1 MLVTTQ
7 AIGIRTIAHSDHR
20 VVLRAWTRHAGMRS
34 YMVRTSRRNGITP
47 AALLPLNRLELVAD
61 EHEGRDLHVVR
72 ELRVVRPFVAIPF
85 EPVRGAVAL
94 FVQEVLHRV
103 LRTEGEDLA
112 LDGFLHEAI
121 ESIDTAADLRCF
133 PLVFLL
139 QLSGHLGFFPGPPS
153 SGTDHFDLQEGSFT
167 SPGIKH
173 DHTVAPPLSTALMRL
188 LDVDL
193 AHLHEADL
201 ATELRRSLLDH
212 LLLYYRLHLDGLE
225 PWRSPAVLQAA
236 LN

>member
-7 AIGIRTIAHSDHR
+7 AIVLRTIAHADHR
-20 VVLRAWTRHAGMRS
+20 VVLRAWTRHAGVRS
-34 YMVRTSRRNGITP
+34 YLVRTSRRKGISP
-47 AALLPLNRLELVAD
+47 AAMLPLNRVELVAD
-61 EHEGRDLHVVR
+61 EQDGRDLHAVR
-72 ELRVVRPFVAIPF
+72 ELRVGRPFVAIPF

-94 FVQEVLHRV
+94 FAQEVLHRV

-112 LDGFLHEAI
+112 LDSFLHEAI
-121 ESIDTAADLRCF
+121 EAIDTASDLRCF

-153 SGTDHFDLQEGSFT
+153 SSADHFDLQEGCFT
-167 SPGIKH
+167 RFGIKH
-173 DHTVAPPLSTALMRL
+173 DHTLAPPLSTALIHL

-193 AHLHEADL
+193 GHLHEADL
-201 ATELRRSLLDH
+201 ASELRRPLLDH

-225 PWRSPAVLQAA
+225 PWRSPTVLQAA

>member
-7 AIGIRTIAHSDHR
+7 AIVLRTIAHADNR
-20 VVLRAWTRHAGMRS
+20 VVLRAWTRHAGVRS
-34 YMVRTSRRNGITP
+34 YLVRSSRRNGIAP
-47 AALLPLNRLELVAD
+47 AALQPLNRLELVSD
-61 EHEGRDLHVVR
+61 EQDSRDLHAVK
-72 ELRVVRPFVAIPF
+72 ELRVQQPFVAIPF

-103 LRTEGEDLA
+103 LRTEGEDPA
-112 LDGFLHEAI
+112 LDDFLHEAI
-121 ESIDTAADLRCF
+121 EAIDSAPDLRCF
-133 PLVFLL
+133 PQVFLL

-153 SGTDHFDLQEGSFT
+153 SESDHFDLQEGCFVRF
-167 SPGIKH
+167 GIKH
-173 DHTVAPPLSTALMRL
+173 DHTLAPPVSTALIRL
-188 LDVDL
+188 LGVDL
-193 AHLHEADL
+193 AHLQEVELGA
-201 ATELRRSLLDH
+201 ELRRSLLDH